1 MSSRMR
7 KVLFA
12 TPAVLALFAGPVTGN
27 PLQFPLLGGN
37 PNFQFPLPG
46 GNPNLRSPATPSPA
60 VMPSTAKGVA
70 NRPVLNFS
78 PGSWF
83 SFLQPGS
90 GTVVSNPA
98 TGVTSSRSNSFLFG
112 TGNSFLFG
120 TGTGID
126 TAGAATTTG
135 DTGSS
140 DVGSGKFATWGRSDA
155 TSLGFGNG
163 NANGNGNGNGYGYGY
178 GNITANGGGLAALVA
193 PGAGDSGTIGATVG
207 TAASGASSGVTLDF
221 YGDRLISLAV
231 GDSAASSVKDVAT
244 GQPLTSLVAGNGKR
258 RPNGGHVELTVGAAR
273 QLVDS
278 VVNNNGVVEA
288 RSVGRRNGLIV
299 LGAATDKAKSGAAT
313 STALHSATTPAA
325 GGGQTS
331 GSSSGS
337 SGTAPGGPPGGQ
349 AQHPAI
355 GDRNFSGVPPR
366 NETRFAADEVMIQL
380 GAGVSPRELQTIAQR
395 FDLAIVTSESLSIV
409 GRTLA
414 RLRITNGRPVPEV
427 IRALEA
433 ARLPIVVT
441 PNYRFALVLDTAT
454 PVPSSGSAGARAD
467 QYVVDTLHLGQAHG
481 LSRGDDVLIAMIDS
495 GVDAGHPDLAGTIRD
510 RFDVQGTAGSA
521 HPHGTGMAGAIAS
534 HQQLLGVAPAAKL
547 LTVRAFAPGSTDAIL
562 KGLDWAVRKGARIIN
577 MSFAGPFD
585 PMLQEALARASASDV
600 LLVAAAGNA
609 GPKSPPLYPGADPH
623 VIAVTATDGEDNL
636 FAEASRGRHVSIA
649 APGVGV
655 LVPAPDA
662 TYQLTTGT
670 SVAAAHVSGVAAL
683 LMSRNPNADAATI
696 RAILQSTARDLGPKG
711 RDDQFGWGLVDP
723 LAALTS
729 LDALAAR

>member
-1 MSSRMR
+1 MR
-7 KVLFA
+7 KVLLA
-12 TPAVLALFAGPVTGN
+12 TPAVLALIAGPVAGN
-27 PLQFPLLGGN
+27 PLQFPLLGGS
-37 PNFQFPLPG
+37 PNLQFPLLG
-46 GNPNLRSPATPSPA
+46 ANSKLPSPA
-60 VMPSTAKGVA
+60 RPSAAVTPSTAKSG
-70 NRPVLNFS
+70 
-78 PGSWF
+78 GSWPVVNF
-83 SFLQPGS
+83 GLGTLLSFLQPGAA
-90 GTVVSNPA
+90 TAVSNPA
-98 TGVTSSRSNSFLFG
+98 TGVASRSNGFLFG
-112 TGNSFLFG
+112 TGNGLLFG

-126 TAGAATTTG
+126 TAGVAATTG
-135 DTGSS
+135 DTGTG
-140 DVGSGKFATWGRSDA
+140 DVTSGKLATWG
-155 TSLGFGNG
+155 TSSS
-163 NANGNGNGNGYGYGY
+163 NGNGNGFGY

-193 PGAGDSGTIGATVG
+193 PGVGDSGTVGATVG
-207 TAASGASSGVTLDF
+207 TAAPGSSNGVTLDF

-244 GQPLTSLVAGNGKR
+244 GQPLNSLAADGKR
-258 RPNGGHVELTVGAAR
+258 RPHGGHVELTAGAVR
-273 QLVDS
+273 KLVDS
-278 VVNNNGVVEA
+278 VVNNTGFVEA

-299 LGAATDKAKSGAAT
+299 LGAATDKARSGAAT
-313 STALHSATTPAA
+313 STALLSATTPAA

-331 GSSSGS
+331 GSSTSSSGS
-337 SGTAPGGPPGGQ
+337 APAGPPGGQ
-349 AQHPAI
+349 ALHPAI
-355 GDRNFSGVPPR
+355 GDRNFTGMPPP

-380 GAGVSPRELQTIAQR
+380 GAGVSSGQLQAIAKR
-395 FDLAIVTSESLSIV
+395 FGLAVVTSESLSIV

-414 RLRITNGRPVPEV
+414 RMRITNGRPVPEV

-454 PVPSSGSAGARAD
+454 PAPSSAHAD
-467 QYVVDTLHLGQAHG
+467 QYVVDTLHLAQAHG

-495 GVDAGHPDLAGTIRD
+495 GVDAGHPDLEGTVRD
-510 RFDVQGTAGSA
+510 RFDVQGTAGPA

-534 HQQLLGVAPAAKL
+534 HLQLLGVAPAAKL

-585 PMLQEALARASASDV
+585 PMLQEALKRASASDV

-623 VIAVTATDGEDNL
+623 VIAVTATDGDNNL
-636 FAEASRGRHVSIA
+636 FAEASRGRHVSVA

-655 LVPAPDA
+655 LVAAPDA

-683 LMSRNPNADAATI
+683 LMARNPNADAATI
-696 RAILQSTARDLGPKG
+696 RTILQSTAKDLGPKG

-723 LAALTS
+723 LKALTS
-729 LDALAAR
+729 LDAQAAR